1 MVLYDKEQME
11 KEKAKKQK
19 LNRIIIVS
27 IVLLIIII
35 IALACLAFYLINNP
49 NVVTIY
55 LDGAES
61 TNLEDIIEVT
71 TLEDG
76 TVEIKAP
83 IKEIAT
89 YFGYSSY
96 NGTYD
101 GAKTED
107 KDSCYVES
115 ENEVASFILDSNI
128 ITKKDLTNS
137 SATYVDYEI
146 ENAVTKEND
155 VLYITDDGLEKAFN
169 LYMTYNE
176 KTKTLNIY
184 SLDKMVSIATTS
196 ATTEYSS
203 TVVLDETLDNYK
215 AVLEGRIV
223 ITTESGYYGVLDFNN
238 AKTEILEPKYDNITY
253 IPQKEVFMIESNGKV
268 GIYSIDGDEKISP
281 SYDSLVLIDD
291 ENDLYVVEQDGLYGI
306 INIEEDKIL
315 YPEYDEI
322 GIDIDDFDHD
332 NVTTGYV
339 LLDTLIPVQE
349 DGKWGFF
356 DKEGNKITE
365 FIYTDIGCITSSKSS
380 TTYNVLII
388 EGDNDNEA
396 LVVKRE
402 DDEGE
407 EKYTFL
413 NTDGEEIEDCV
424 FEDVYIK
431 VTSGTQTYC
440 VVYEDTA
447 YTYTLSD
454 EDEENEEDEEDEEN
468 EGSEEDEENEES
480 EGSEESLSSE
490 SEENEASEDE

>member
-1 MVLYDKEQME
+1 MVLYDKEQIE
-11 KEKAKKQK
+11 EGKKKKQK

-27 IVLLIIII
+27 IVLLILIII
-35 IALACLAFYLINNP
+35 GLACFTFYLINNP

-55 LDGAES
+55 LDGEEKAE
-61 TNLEDIIEVT
+61 LEDIIEVT

-83 IKEIAT
+83 IKEVAT

-115 ENEVASFILDSNI
+115 ENEVASFVLDSNI
-128 ITKKDLTNS
+128 ITKRDLTTS
-137 SATYVDYEI
+137 SATDVEYEI

-169 LYMTYNE
+169 IYMTYNE
-176 KTKTLNIY
+176 KNKTLNIY
-184 SLDKMVSIATTS
+184 TLDKMVSIATTT
-196 ATTEYSS
+196 ATTDYSS
-203 TVVLDETLDNYK
+203 TVELDETLDNYK
-215 AVLEGRIV
+215 AILEGRIV
-223 ITTESGYYGVLDFNN
+223 ITTESGYYGVLDLNN
-238 AKTEILEPKYDNITY
+238 AKNEILEPKYDNITY

-268 GIYSIDGDEKISP
+268 GIYSIDGEEKISP

-291 ENDLYVVEQDGLYGI
+291 ENDLYVAEQDGLYGI
-306 INIEEDKIL
+306 INIEEETIL
-315 YPEYDEI
+315 YIEYDKI
-322 GIDIDDFDHD
+322 GIDVSNFDQDD
-332 NVTTGYV
+332 VTTGYV
-339 LLDTLIPVQE
+339 LLDTLIPVQKN
-349 DGKWGFF
+349 DKWGFF
-356 DKEGNKITE
+356 DKEGNKITK
-365 FIYTDIGCITSSKSS
+365 FVYTEIGCVTSSKTS

-413 NTDGEEIEDCV
+413 NADGEEIEDCV
-424 FEDVYIK
+424 FEDVYVKIS
-431 VTSGTQTYC
+431 SGTQTYY
-440 VVYEDTA
+440 VIYEDTT
-447 YTYTLSD
+447 YKYTLT
-454 EDEENEEDEEDEEN
+454 EEEDEEDTT
-468 EGSEEDEENEES
+468 DEETTDEDTESEES
-480 EGSEESLSSE
+480 EKGEENVESNE
-490 SEENEASEDE
+490 SEEE